1 MWDSNIRLELISGNV
16 VQAIDA
22 FLVRND
28 ERVFE
33 QTLSGLRKEF
43 PSLSEN
49 ELWQIIGLCVFVYG
63 SKQAEKA
70 ELAITAPVSFKL
82 KARKIH
88 EVVETMLQDSK
99 KSITLTGYSVS
110 DYFNEMIDLIIRK
123 SQQGV
128 YVRLYLNDYEKH
140 KTHLKRLMDL
150 RTKHLR
156 VFDYQKKDDDSMAA
170 LHAKTIVVDERN
182 LLVSSANLSY
192 HGMEGNV
199 EMGIR
204 LESMDKAKQVEDLL
218 KEMVGMKIFK
228 ELRKE

>member
-33 QTLSGLRKEF
+33 QTLSGLRNEF

-49 ELWQIIGLCVFVYG
+49 ELWQIIGLCVSVYG

-110 DYFNEMIDLIIRK
+110 DYFNEMIDLIIHK
-123 SQQGV
+123 GQQGV

-140 KTHLKRLMDL
+140 KAHLKRLMDL
-150 RTKHLR
+150 RNKHLR
-156 VFDYQKKDDDSMAA
+156 VFDYQKIDGDSMAA

-182 LLVSSANLSY
+182 ILVSSANLSY

-204 LESMDKAKQVEDLL
+204 LESIDKAKQVEDLL